1 MTDPPRIYD
10 PPQPRPQ
17 PLPPRA
23 LIAGAVFSLIALVLL
38 LLGYT
43 TPGIAFVALA
53 FAANV
58 VGFPSGRS
66 SAPPARDQAPPKPG
80 GPQGPVAGR

>member
-10 PPQPRPQ
+10 PPRNP

-23 LIAGAVFSLIALVLL
+23 LITGAVSSLIALILL

-43 TPGIAFVALA
+43 TAGIVFVGLA
-53 FAANV
+53 FIANV
-58 VGFPSGRS
+58 AGVLAGGS
-66 SAPPARDQAPPKPG
+66 SSPGARGQAPPKPG
-80 GPQGPVAGR
+80 GPQGPAAAG